1 METSTGTQVNLA
13 ERNRLALVIT
23 NAYRAR
29 NNMPALVHHASVD
42 EDIADAI
49 LAAGWSHDGTT
60 PEKDSAGDSL
70 AILDEVVRHGLG
82 SRKSPRAFQV
92 RELALTFMKEHS
104 QYVDRSTYEH
114 VLRCSAD
121 EHAWPCPE
129 HETAR
134 AAFLYAGGDESEI

>member
-1 METSTGTQVNLA
+1 METSISTTTDLT

-29 NNMPALVHHASVD
+29 SNMPALVHHASID

-49 LAAGWSHDGTT
+49 LAAGWSHDGTAPAT
-60 PEKDSAGDSL
+60 NQPEDSL
-70 AILDEVVRHGLG
+70 AVLDEVVRHGLG

-92 RELALTFMKEHS
+92 REIALAFMKEHA

-121 EHAWPCPE
+121 EHVWPCPE

-134 AAFLYAGGDESEI
+134 AAFLYAGGDEREI